1 MAQLRAKQIKLVAQ
15 DDLLI
20 GGANGNGKVLSKGN
34 AGQVLKVLTG
44 GQLGYEK
51 AAAADTTLAA
61 IDGITATDV
70 QAAVAELHANA
81 ATLAGTVAAA
91 DAALKAE
98 LDATQTGAGLGEGGT
113 YTADATTTYLKGAT
127 SLTDADKK
135 LDAAIEEVARDL
147 AALGTGSLTA
157 LQAEVDATQGS
168 LGLEEDGTM
177 TDFAS
182 ANYILAG
189 GTFKAA
195 IEALDAQAKTN
206 ADAVAA
212 EALRATGAETALG
225 GRVNN
230 VNTALGTTGDAYGT
244 VTGSNYLNDSIS
256 FRSADI
262 ALDTAI
268 KSLADQVTAL
278 GAAFNYVGTV
288 DGGADAENAYDL
300 NTLAAG
306 GKDAGDYYKVT
317 TKGWFKIGAEGEA
330 FYANKNDGL
339 IWNTAGKVDVI
350 DNSNSMV
357 LSGQNIEVT
366 GSTDTGFTVAL
377 TGVVQVANGGTGK
390 AALESVTTNSEM
402 VVLGEG
408 AANSVVNAFTIDI
421 DTTKIDFATLDNVNA
436 PGPLQEGMFLQ
447 WTSAGLAYVSAA
459 DIGATVNEEED
470 FTPVAG
476 ANAKVTLGKVPSG
489 AIAVFINGVK
499 LKKTGFTLSG
509 RTVTLVDSVNGYA
522 VDAEDTISVS
532 YSYAA

>member
-20 GGANGNGKVLSKGN
+20 GGANGNGSVLTKGT
-34 AGQVLKVLTG
+34 AGQVLKVLAG
-44 GQLGYEK
+44 GALGYEK

-81 ATLAGTVAAA
+81 ADLADTVADA
-91 DAALKAE
+91 DAALQAE
-98 LDATQTGAGLGEGGT
+98 LDATQTGAGLGTGGT
-113 YTADATTTYLKGAT
+113 YTADATTNYIGTAT
-127 SLTDADKK
+127 SLFDADKK
-135 LDAAIEEVARDL
+135 LDAAIKEVADDL

-157 LQAEVDATQGS
+157 LQAEVDTTQAT
-168 LGLEEDGTM
+168 LGLEEDGTK

-182 ANYILAG
+182 ANYVLAG

-212 EALRATGAETALG
+212 EVLRATAAEGAVDD
-225 GRVNN
+225 RVDA
-230 VNTALGTTGDAYGT
+230 VNTVLGTTGDAYGT
-244 VTGSNYLNDSIS
+244 VTGSNYLNASTS

-300 NTLAAG
+300 DTLAAG

-317 TKGWFKIGAEGEA
+317 TSGWFIIGAEGEA
-330 FYANKNDGL
+330 FYANMNDGL
-339 IWNTAGKVDVI
+339 IWNTAGEVDVI

-357 LSGQNIEVT
+357 LSGQNIAVT

-377 TGVVQVANGGTGK
+377 DGVVPVANGGTGK
-390 AALESVTTNSEM
+390 AELEDVTAGSEM
-402 VVLGEG
+402 VVLSAG
-408 AANSVVNAFTIDI
+408 AAGSVVNAFSIDI
-421 DTTKIDFATLDNVNA
+421 DTTKIDFATLDNVNN
-436 PGPLQEGMFLQ
+436 PGAAQEGMFLQ

-476 ANAKVTLGKVPSG
+476 ANASVTLGNVPSG

-509 RTVTLVDSVNGYA
+509 STVTLVDSVNGYA